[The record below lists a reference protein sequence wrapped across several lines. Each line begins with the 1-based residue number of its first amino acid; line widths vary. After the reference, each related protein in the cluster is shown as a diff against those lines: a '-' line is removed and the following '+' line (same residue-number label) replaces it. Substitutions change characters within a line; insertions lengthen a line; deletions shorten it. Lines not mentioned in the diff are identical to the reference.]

1 LATPDVTQLLLE
13 LGGGNR
19 QALDA
24 LMPLVYDELRRMA
37 HRQMASERA
46 GHTLDSVALV
56 GEAFARLV
64 NQQNLSAQ
72 NRAHFFGVASG
83 VMRRI
88 LIDHARTRRAAK
100 RGAGA
105 PVVPIDGLTSILS
118 DESAEGLLDLHDAL
132 NRLAEI
138 DAQAGRVVE
147 CQYFGGMTYE
157 ETAVALE
164 TSVMT
169 VRRRW
174 QFARTW
180 LAREL
185 GGPS

>member
-1 LATPDVTQLLLE
+1 MTQLLLE

-37 HRQMASERA
+37 HRQMANERA

-64 NQQNLSAQ
+64 NQQNLSPQ

-83 VMRRI
+83 VMRRV

-105 PVVPIDGLTSILS
+105 PVVPIEGLTSVLS
-118 DESAEGLLDLHDAL
+118 DDSAEGLLDLHDAL

-157 ETAVALE
+157 EIAVALD

-185 GGPS
+185 GGAS

>member
-1 LATPDVTQLLLE
+1 
-13 LGGGNR
+13 
-19 QALDA
+19 
-24 LMPLVYDELRRMA
+24 
-37 HRQMASERA
+37 
-46 GHTLDSVALV
+46 VALV
-56 GEAFARLV
+56 NEAFVKLV
-64 NQQNLSAQ
+64 QQENLSPQ
-72 NRAHFFGVASG
+72 NRAHFYGVAAG

-100 RGAGA
+100 RGAGVA
-105 PVVPIDGLTSILS
+105 AVPLEGLTSILS
-118 DESAEGLLDLHDAL
+118 DDNAESLLDLHDAL

-157 ETAVALE
+157 EIAVALDI
-164 TSVMT
+164 SVMT

-185 GGPS
+185 GPPSAGGAA